1 MLSLFQ
7 NPLVIYFLALLLFLK
22 PTFLQDNQKI
32 MVTYISTS
40 LFIFSNHKLKVI
52 IMIMLLTL
60 FFYYEYLTESDF
72 KRKYMVRISYKL
84 MDFWY
89 VMIFQYAFCRFLCF
103 IILFE
108 YYLNNPS
115 DIKFVGLMMLVCSIA
130 NTLFI
135 LPWKI
140 KSLDE
145 VYEKMTS
152 LCQINNLN
160 YKCNKDFFEIVVRLE
175 DKSYYKR
182 KKCLTIFSFDYI
194 YRYAIPRFIHLSV
207 PEEHLL
213 GTNKIKIS
221 SLLYYLTNLKKY
233 SYYCTCFIRKIVS
246 IVKKYFVF
254 IINVLKQVDNILASV
269 TVLQIKQIL
278 SRGHSTIEAQL
289 VRSIGLETGF
299 TRDNLINLIKRKIY
313 EVIYTKIIFSSLEV
327 YYKKHY
333 YANKNRMKD
342 YLLYLYVSTAL
353 VRHNDKSY
361 HGLKELFN
369 KEIDSLSQ
377 DELFIGTL
385 FFRFSEVILNHDY
398 ILIQASIYGYSIN
411 DDTISLVLNEIE
423 EYRNS

>member
-1 MLSLFQ
+1 M
-7 NPLVIYFLALLLFLK
+7 
-22 PTFLQDNQKI
+22 
-32 MVTYISTS
+32 
-40 LFIFSNHKLKVI
+40 
-52 IMIMLLTL
+52 
-60 FFYYEYLTESDF
+60 
-72 KRKYMVRISYKL
+72 
-84 MDFWY
+84 
-89 VMIFQYAFCRFLCF
+89 
-103 IILFE
+103 
-108 YYLNNPS
+108 
-115 DIKFVGLMMLVCSIA
+115 
-130 NTLFI
+130 
-135 LPWKI
+135 
-140 KSLDE
+140 
-145 VYEKMTS
+145 
-152 LCQINNLN
+152 
-160 YKCNKDFFEIVVRLE
+160 
-175 DKSYYKR
+175 
-182 KKCLTIFSFDYI
+182 
-194 YRYAIPRFIHLSV
+194 
-207 PEEHLL
+207 
-213 GTNKIKIS
+213 
-221 SLLYYLTNLKKY
+221 
-233 SYYCTCFIRKIVS
+233 
-246 IVKKYFVF
+246 KKYFVF